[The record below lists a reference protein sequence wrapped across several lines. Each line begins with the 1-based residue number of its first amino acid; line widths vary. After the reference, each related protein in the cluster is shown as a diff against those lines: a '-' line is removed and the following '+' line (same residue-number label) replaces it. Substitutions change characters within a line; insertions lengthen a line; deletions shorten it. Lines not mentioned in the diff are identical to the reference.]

1 MQGSTLAKVK
11 TIVRAK
17 AAVRPEI
24 TAAKARTP
32 AKVRAVARRQQTAAA
47 KARTGVKPA
56 KALSGIIGLITSF
69 RRVSPRRVTDQ
80 LAVRCCLEPLAVDP
94 NRSLL
99 LRSFRPPRMKNGITQ
114 AKVRLHKRLGYV
126 SKALRPAAA
135 LRVGVL
141 TAPSHLSPL
150 TSHLSPLTACRSP
163 LTTTG

>member
-69 RRVSPRRVTDQ
+69 RRVSPRRGTDH
-80 LAVRCCLEPLAVDP
+80 LAGWCCLWPIAVDP
-94 NRSLL
+94 NRTLSLRAL
-99 LRSFRPPRMKNGITQ
+99 SPPR
-114 AKVRLHKRLGYV
+114 
-126 SKALRPAAA
+126 
-135 LRVGVL
+135 
-141 TAPSHLSPL
+141 
-150 TSHLSPLTACRSP
+150 
-163 LTTTG
+163 